1 MRLLV
6 TVGNWKRTGPV
17 EPALDLA
24 VALTARGH
32 EVRVHTGV
40 VPAHAEPVNTAA
52 QAAVDRGL
60 VAAPGRPRLAKHGA
74 PWRDLLDARRLGASF
89 AAWQPDAV
97 LATHHGDHR
106 LAVRAARGELPV
118 ARLLFAGP
126 SARFD
131 GRERRALRGSAAV
144 FTFADAMADVLAGLG
159 VQRSRV
165 HAIEAPLDVDRLR
178 KLARGAGE
186 ARTRHGVPAE
196 LPLFGIV
203 ARHQPHRRFDLLW
216 DALVLLRDQG
226 RSFRFAVPGRGTASA
241 EVVGEPV
248 ARRGLDDLVVRPGYL
263 VGEDY
268 ASFLAAWDGFVF
280 LVPGSDP
287 TCRALREAMA
297 LGVPPVVTPRGL
309 LPTYVPDGEAGHV
322 LAAET
327 PEALAAVLARWM
339 DEPEER
345 RRMGAAAAELAAR
358 RFDARHVA
366 ADVEVVLEALR

>member
-24 VALTARGH
+24 VALAARGH
-32 EVRVHTGV
+32 DVRVHTGV
-40 VPAHAEPVNTAA
+40 VPAHAEAVNTAA
-52 QAAVDRGL
+52 QAAADRQL
-60 VAAPGRPRLAKHGA
+60 VTAPGRPRLAKHGA
-74 PWRDLLDARRLGASF
+74 PWRDALDARRLRASF
-89 AAWQPDAV
+89 AAWRPDVV

-106 LAVRAARGELPV
+106 LAVRAARGDVPV

-126 SARFD
+126 AARFD
-131 GRERRALRGSAAV
+131 GRERRALQRSQAV
-144 FTFADAMADVLAGLG
+144 FTFADAMAGALVPLG
-159 VQRSRV
+159 VPTSRV

-178 KLARGAGE
+178 GLARGAAE
-186 ARTRHGVPAE
+186 ARARHGVPDA

-216 DALVLLRDQG
+216 DALALLRDQG
-226 RSFRFAVPGRGTASA
+226 RAYRFAVPGRGTASA

-248 ARRGLDDLVVRPGYL
+248 ARRGLDEHVLRPGYL

-268 ASFLAAWDGFVF
+268 ASFLAAWDGIVF

-297 LGVPPVVTPRGL
+297 LGVPPVVTSRGL
-309 LPTYVPDGEAGHV
+309 LPTYVADGEVGHV
-322 LAAET
+322 LAEET

-339 DEPEER
+339 DDPHER

-366 ADVEVVLEALR
+366 AEVEGVLEALR